1 MIAAIMVFC
10 LSFALTF
17 STLLALDVSQG
28 ADRSQRMATD
38 TQRQIA
44 QASHKWCPPRNFA
57 ARTGQKADRSSPET

>member
-17 STLLALDVSQG
+17 STLLALDISQG
-28 ADRSQRMATD
+28 SQRMATD

>member
-17 STLLALDVSQG
+17 STLLALDVLQG
-28 ADRSQRMATD
+28 ADKSQRMARD